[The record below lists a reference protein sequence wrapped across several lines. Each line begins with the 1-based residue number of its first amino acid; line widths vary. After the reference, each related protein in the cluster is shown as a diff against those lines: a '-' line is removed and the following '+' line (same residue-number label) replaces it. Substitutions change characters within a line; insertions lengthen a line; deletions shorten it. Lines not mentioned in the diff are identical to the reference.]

1 MQTRWDTPQN
11 FLLAFIH
18 ELWKTWKIRIL
29 RKWKK
34 KKKCWRYHFTH
45 AYQKPQSY
53 EVHFLGYGVR
63 QKNFLS
69 FWAIFCPLLP
79 HFPNNPENQNF
90 EKMKKASGDLTLNFL
105 PFDLPLTTQRIKILK
120 NENNPLRYHHFT
132 PEAYHKWQSYDKW
145 SLRYQLQKTD
155 FFVIFGHFLL
165 FYSLNS
171 PKNQNLKK
179 NKSTWG
185 YHFTWVYQKS

>member
-1 MQTRWDTPQN
+1 MRTKFHEAYSFWELILKNNEFQKLCNTLGYMKAGFFKKNHKHANKVGHTSEFPFGIYSWTLKNLKNQN
-11 FLLAFIH
+11 F
-18 ELWKTWKIRIL
+18 EKMK
-29 RKWKK
+29 KKKK

-120 NENNPLRYHHFT
+120 NENNP
-132 PEAYHKWQSYDKW
+132 
-145 SLRYQLQKTD
+145 
-155 FFVIFGHFLL
+155 
-165 FYSLNS
+165 
-171 PKNQNLKK
+171 
-179 NKSTWG
+179 
-185 YHFTWVYQKS
+185 